1 MKNKETVSVNDFVCR
16 QTKDSMKSYTKN
28 LSFDEI
34 AIHAQRQLAYGNFKQ
49 GYREGVVIV
58 QVDKKLIHHFIC
70 PFVKI
75 TNETKFY

>member
-34 AIHAQRQLAYGNFKQ
+34 AIHAQCQLESGNFKL
-49 GYREGVVIV
+49 GYRDGVVIV
-58 QVDKKLIHHFIC
+58 QVDKKITHHFIG
-70 PFVKI
+70 
-75 TNETKFY
+75 E